1 MFADDFLSLR
11 DFAPTEIHHL
21 LELAA
26 DIKARPAAFSTALRG
41 KTLAM
46 IFEKPS
52 LRTRVTFDV
61 GIQQLGGF
69 SLYLSPAEISL
80 GKRESIHDVAKNLER
95 MVQGIMIRTFAHQI
109 VEEMAKEAS
118 VPIINGLTDY
128 SHPCQAMA
136 DFLTIKEAKGRVDGI
151 KLAFVGDGNNV
162 AHSLM
167 FAGALLG
174 AHISIVCPKGYEP
187 KGDATAWSTAQAA
200 KTGGSI
206 VVTNDPVEGVRGADV
221 IYTDVWASMG
231 QEAEAEAR
239 KRLFLPYQVNEAHG
253 RARETGRV
261 VHALP
266 ARSPRGGGDGGRHRL
281 AALGGVPGGR
291 EPAPRP
297 EGNHAGTDGV
307 ADVPH
312 CTGRHRR
319 QLADPRRREG
329 DDCRAAGQHA
339 PDGCRD
345 RRAHPGRDQP
355 RDHARERP
363 AGRRRTAALGARV

>member
-136 DFLTIKEAKGRVDGI
+136 DFLTIQEAKGRVDGI

-200 KTGGSI
+200 TTGGSI

-239 KRLFLPYQVNEAHG
+239 RRLFLPYQVNEAMVE
-253 RARETGRV
+253 RAKPDV
-261 VHALP
+261 SFMHCLP
-266 ARSPRGGGDGGRHRL
+266 AHRGEEVTAGVIDSPRSVVFQEAENRL
-281 AALGGVPGGR
+281 
-291 EPAPRP
+291 
-297 EGNHAGTDGV
+297 HAQK
-307 ADVPH
+307 AIM
-312 CTGRHRR
+312 
-319 QLADPRRREG
+319 LELMA
-329 DDCRAAGQHA
+329 
-339 PDGCRD
+339 
-345 RRAHPGRDQP
+345 
-355 RDHARERP
+355 
-363 AGRRRTAALGARV
+363 